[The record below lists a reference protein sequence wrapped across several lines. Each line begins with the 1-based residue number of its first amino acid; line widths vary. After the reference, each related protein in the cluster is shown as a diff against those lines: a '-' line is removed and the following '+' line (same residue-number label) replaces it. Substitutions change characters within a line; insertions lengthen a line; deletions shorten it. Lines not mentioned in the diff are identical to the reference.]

1 LQFGLVIAKEGV
13 GNLLVGEQVQVHVAG
28 HDGGQP
34 AVFFLLGAGGNL
46 AELPTVIER
55 QYRILRRF
63 RMRARSSTSLP
74 ESCSKQGNTN
84 DTTGYYFPH

>member
-1 LQFGLVIAKEGV
+1 
-13 GNLLVGEQVQVHVAG
+13 VHVAG

-34 AVFFLLGAGGNL
+34 TAFFVLSAGGNL

-63 RMRARSSTSLP
+63 RMSSRSSTSLP
-74 ESCSKQGNTN
+74 ESCTKQGNTY
-84 DTTGYYFPH
+84 DTTGYNFRIKTPPEASERRFCGPENSP